1 MTAGAG
7 RLRAGV
13 LSLQGDISEHAG
25 ALREAGADDVVRVR
39 RPAELDG
46 VAALVLPGGEST
58 TIGRLLAEYGLDLAI
73 RRRVGEGM
81 PVFGTC
87 AGMILLAD
95 EVVDFAQPGL
105 GLLPVRVRRNAYGR
119 QVDSFEVRL
128 EAPKVASAPIEA
140 VFIRAPWV
148 ESVGPGVDVLA
159 RYEGRVVL
167 CQQDR
172 VLAASFHPELT
183 RDRSLHRY
191 FLSLASA

>member
-1 MTAGAG
+1 MTAGAD
-7 RLRAGV
+7 RLRAGI
-13 LSLQGDISEHAG
+13 LSLQGDISEHAI
-25 ALREAGADDVVRVR
+25 ALREAGAEDVVRVR
-39 RPAELDG
+39 RPVELDG

-58 TIGRLLAEYGLDLAI
+58 TMGRLLTEYGLDNAI
-73 RRRVGEGM
+73 RQRAGEGM

-87 AGMILLAD
+87 AGLILLAD
-95 EVVDFAQPGL
+95 DVVDSAQPRL
-105 GLLPVRVRRNAYGR
+105 GLLPARVRRNAYGR

-128 EAPKVASAPIEA
+128 EAPKVANAPFEA

-148 ESVGPGVDVLA
+148 ESVGPGVEVLA
-159 RYEGRVVL
+159 RHEGRIVL
-167 CQQDR
+167 CQRGR